1 MKEALPIA
9 VFASGG
15 GTNFQSLLDYEHKS
29 SYNIVLLITDQQN
42 VGALERAEK
51 SGKQTKVIKQSGRS
65 DQKIGLEIQSVL
77 EESGIEFIVL
87 AGYLKKIPDL
97 VVSLYPRRIV
107 NIHPALLPS
116 FGGKGMYGKYVHEAV
131 LESEEK
137 FTGPTVHYVD
147 HDYDTGEIIAQV
159 PVPVLDGDDWKT
171 LGRRVLHAEHQLYP
185 SIVDQLCKTVVAESG
200 DGKKS
205 IDQIQG
211 TNSNA

>member
-1 MKEALPIA
+1 M
-9 VFASGG
+9 
-15 GTNFQSLLDYEHKS
+15 
-29 SYNIVLLITDQQN
+29 
-42 VGALERAEK
+42 
-51 SGKQTKVIKQSGRS
+51 
-65 DQKIGLEIQSVL
+65 